1 LRHWSRTI
9 DLAYVL
15 NVMSGGKIRAH
26 ALRWPD
32 LQVLLIWRRA
42 LGMGASRT
50 RAPIMTNDDFP
61 PETLRAMWD
70 ELRPQLRVMTPE
82 EAEGH
87 RLLHSLL
94 HTQDPNDEA
103 ARTPMM
109 ITYWMGN
116 LETAHVIGR
125 LGENY
130 HLEDALGRDGHWY
143 LEHARSGLMEEDLK
157 RTIGQHS
164 SSSRMREMIE
174 AQRASRGTGVS
185 HHVKSESDEP
195 K

>member
-1 LRHWSRTI
+1 
-9 DLAYVL
+9 
-15 NVMSGGKIRAH
+15 
-26 ALRWPD
+26 
-32 LQVLLIWRRA
+32 
-42 LGMGASRT
+42 
-50 RAPIMTNDDFP
+50 MTNDDFP

-82 EAEGH
+82 EAEAH

-94 HTQDPNDEA
+94 HTQDPDDEA
-103 ARTPMM
+103 ARTPLM

-174 AQRASRGTGVS
+174 AQRAARGTDVAG
-185 HHVKSESDEP
+185 HVKSENKEP
-195 K
+195 D

>member
-1 LRHWSRTI
+1 MVRK
-9 DLAYVL
+9 YVGTQRPL
-15 NVMSGGKIRAH
+15 
-26 ALRWPD
+26 PE

-42 LGMGASRT
+42 LSMGASRT

-70 ELRPQLRVMTPE
+70 ELRPQLRVMTPA
-82 EAEGH
+82 EAEDSN
-87 RLLHSLL
+87 LLRSLL
-94 HTQDPNDEA
+94 HTRDPDDEA

-109 ITYWMGN
+109 ITYWMGS

-130 HLEDALGRDGHWY
+130 HLEDAHGRDGHWY
-143 LEHARSGLMEEDLK
+143 LEHARSGIMEEDLK

-174 AQRASRGTGVS
+174 AQRVSRGAGVS
-185 HHVKSESDEP
+185 HPVKPDTDERG
-195 K
+195 